1 MDIIHDGNVIGV
13 VGMDITTELLYENT
27 ESVTVYDTG
36 YAFLMDNEGK
46 FVYHSEMQSNK
57 ISASFNEHQFTTF

>member
-1 MDIIHDGNVIGV
+1 
-13 VGMDITTELLYENT
+13 MDITTELLYENT